1 MMKVLMPEVNSAFH
15 TVYFLSEHV
24 SSFNGTSTLLRVCGP
39 LLQNSNSEMQL
50 QSGTMG
56 LTI

>member
-1 MMKVLMPEVNSAFH
+1 MPEVNSAFH